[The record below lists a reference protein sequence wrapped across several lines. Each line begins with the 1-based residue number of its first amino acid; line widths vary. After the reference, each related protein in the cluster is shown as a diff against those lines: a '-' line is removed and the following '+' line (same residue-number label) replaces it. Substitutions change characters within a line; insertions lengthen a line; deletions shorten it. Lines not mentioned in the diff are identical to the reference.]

1 MTAIKIPTSFN
12 IHLDFEIPPFHKRLL
27 AWIIDLFI
35 QIFYLI
41 IAHKIYNKLYDNS
54 GSSFSNPY
62 DTWAIGLMIILPF
75 FIYHVVMEITMNG
88 QSIGKKILHLRVV
101 NENGGKASISQFIIR
116 WLIRTSDYMILMVI
130 IYAPLQG
137 PYILYALLGSILLLI
152 TDVTMVTTS
161 DKGQRIGDLLAHTI
175 VISTYSRKS
184 MDDTIFL
191 EVPENYIPLFPQ
203 IMQLSDRDIN
213 SIKHILDS
221 ANKSGDFELAEMASE
236 KIKNHLKIST
246 SLSPFEFLAVL
257 LKDYNYLSVN

>member
-12 IHLDFEIPPFHKRLL
+12 IHLDFEIPPFHKRLF

-41 IAHKIYNKLYDNS
+41 IASNIYNSIYTDS

-62 DTWAIGLMIILPF
+62 DEWAIGLMILLPF

-88 QSIGKKILHLRVV
+88 QSVGKKIMRLRVV

-116 WLIRTSDYMILMVI
+116 WLIRTSDYMILMII
-130 IYAPLQG
+130 IYGPLYG
-137 PYILYALLGSILLLI
+137 PYILYALLGSVVLLI
-152 TDVTMVTTS
+152 VDVTMVTTS
-161 DKGQRIGDLLAHTI
+161 KKGQRIGDLLAHTI
-175 VISTYSRKS
+175 IISTHSKKS
-184 MDDTIFL
+184 ITETIFL
-191 EVPENYIPLFPQ
+191 EVEETYKPVFPQ

-213 SIKHILDS
+213 SIKYILDT
-221 ANKSGDFELAEMASE
+221 ANHSGNFEMAEMASE

-246 SLSPFEFLAVL
+246 SLSPFEFLKTL

>member
-12 IHLDFEIPPFHKRLL
+12 IHLDFEIPPFHNRLL
-27 AWIIDLFI
+27 AWIIDLFF

-41 IAHKIYNKLYDNS
+41 IANKIYNEIYKNS

-62 DTWAIGLMIILPF
+62 DTWAIGLMITVPF

-88 QSIGKKILHLRVV
+88 QSIGKKVMRLRVV

-130 IYAPLQG
+130 IYAPLYG
-137 PYILYALLGSILLLI
+137 PYVLYALLGSILLLI
-152 TDVTMVTTS
+152 VDVTLVTTS
-161 DKGQRIGDLLAHTI
+161 KKGQRLGDLLAHTI
-175 VISTYSRKS
+175 IISTYTKKS

-191 EVPENYIPLFPQ
+191 EVEDTYVPSFPE

-213 SIKHILDS
+213 SIKHILDT
-221 ANKSGDFELAEMASE
+221 ANLSGDFGLAEMASE
-236 KIKNHLKIST
+236 KIKNHLKIKS
-246 SLSPFEFLAVL
+246 SLSPFEFLKVL

>member
-12 IHLDFEIPPFHKRLL
+12 IHLDFEIPPFHNRLL
-27 AWIIDLFI
+27 AWIIDLFF

-41 IAHKIYNKLYDNS
+41 IANKIYNEIYKNS

-62 DTWAIGLMIILPF
+62 DTWAIGLMITVPF

-88 QSIGKKILHLRVV
+88 QSIGKKVMRLRVV
-101 NENGGKASISQFIIR
+101 NENGGKASISQFIIH

-130 IYAPLQG
+130 IYAPLYG
-137 PYILYALLGSILLLI
+137 PYVLYALLGSILLLI
-152 TDVTMVTTS
+152 VDVTLVTTS
-161 DKGQRIGDLLAHTI
+161 KKGQRLGDLLAHTI
-175 VISTYSRKS
+175 IISTYTKKS

-191 EVPENYIPLFPQ
+191 EVEDTYVPSFPE

-213 SIKHILDS
+213 SIKHILDT
-221 ANKSGDFELAEMASE
+221 ANLSGDFGLAEMASE
-236 KIKNHLKIST
+236 KIKNHLKIKS
-246 SLSPFEFLAVL
+246 SLSPFEFLKVL

>member
-35 QIFYLI
+35 QIFYLV
-41 IAHKIYNKLYDNS
+41 IANRIYNEIFESS

-62 DTWAIGLMIILPF
+62 DTWAIGLMITLPF

-88 QSIGKKILHLRVV
+88 QSIGKKIMRLRVV

-116 WLIRTSDYMILMVI
+116 WLIRTSDYMILMII
-130 IYAPLQG
+130 IYAPLYV
-137 PYILYALLGSILLLI
+137 PYVLYALLGSILLLI
-152 TDVTMVTTS
+152 VDVTMVTTS
-161 DKGQRIGDLLAHTI
+161 KKGQRIGDILAHTI
-175 VISTYSRKS
+175 IISTYSKKS
-184 MDDTIFL
+184 IDDTIFL
-191 EVPENYIPLFPQ
+191 EVEETYVPSFPQ

-213 SIKHILDS
+213 SIKHILDT
-221 ANKSGDFELAEMASE
+221 ANLSGDFGLAEMASE
-236 KIKNHLKIST
+236 KIKNHLKITT
-246 SLSPFEFLAVL
+246 SLSPFEFLKVL

>member
-12 IHLDFEIPPFHKRLL
+12 IHLDFEIPPFHNRML
-27 AWIIDLFI
+27 AWIIDLFF

-41 IAHKIYNKLYDNS
+41 IANKIYNEIYKNS

-62 DTWAIGLMIILPF
+62 DTWAIGLMITVPF

-88 QSIGKKILHLRVV
+88 QSIGKKVMRLRVV

-130 IYAPLQG
+130 IYAPLYG
-137 PYILYALLGSILLLI
+137 PYVLYALLGSILLLI
-152 TDVTMVTTS
+152 VDVTLVTTS
-161 DKGQRIGDLLAHTI
+161 KKGQRLGDLLAHTI
-175 VISTYSRKS
+175 IISTYTKKS

-191 EVPENYIPLFPQ
+191 EVEDTYVPSFPE

-213 SIKHILDS
+213 SIKHILDT
-221 ANKSGDFELAEMASE
+221 ANLSGDFGLAEMASE
-236 KIKNHLKIST
+236 KIKNHLKIKS
-246 SLSPFEFLAVL
+246 SLSPFEFLKVL